1 VEISIKASGSISV
14 HLPVEVRTET
24 GEVRSFDGF
33 VVDDRLQVSLFNY
46 YANKVEKL
54 DDVVSVSPKPNRV
67 RNLLWIADFFADIV
81 KR

>member
-1 VEISIKASGSISV
+1 VEITIEASGSISV
-14 HLPVEVRTET
+14 HLPVEVRTEA

-33 VVDDRLQVSLFNY
+33 VVDDRLNVSLFNY
-46 YANKVEKL
+46 YTTQLKKS
-54 DDVVSVSPKPNRV
+54 DDVVSVTPKPNRV